1 MLLEWKW
8 VFLWNISSINIACNF
23 YYVSPIISWHF
34 AYHSGY
40 AVTVAKP
47 FHLEDL
53 VAWNS
58 ALLLQQREREF
69 REKCNFP
76 ESLANG
82 GWMTTRND
90 AKEIW
95 GMRETER
102 ETFCSVAI
110 QAVTC
115 YDSCQHCPFW
125 FLPLV
130 FHLLQ
135 ALQRD
140 ACWGIQRRVTAG
152 VWLTDLVKSILAP
165 CYEQ

>member
-8 VFLWNISSINIACNF
+8 VFPWNTSSINIACNF
-23 YYVSPIISWHF
+23 CYVSPIISWHF

-58 ALLLQQREREF
+58 ALRLQQREF

-76 ESLANG
+76 ETLANG
-82 GWMTTRND
+82 GWMPTRND

-95 GMRETER
+95 GMRETVR

-110 QAVTC
+110 QAVPAMTVVNIALSDFSQL
-115 YDSCQHCPFW
+115 YSIYYKHFKEMPAGESRGES
-125 FLPLV
+125 
-130 FHLLQ
+130 LQ
-135 ALQRD
+135 ES
-140 ACWGIQRRVTAG
+140 G
-152 VWLTDLVKSILAP
+152 
-165 CYEQ
+165 